1 MKHIKP
7 VVFWPPF
14 LLLFAAVVLNFINK
28 DVFTSVVT
36 NTHSW
41 VLDTFGWLFTLTASI
56 MLAVCACIYFSP
68 FGRVIIGGPDAKPL
82 LTRWRW
88 FTIILCTTI
97 AIGILSWA
105 VAEPMFFL
113 SDPPTS
119 LGIEPESPEAVTFT
133 MDSVFYHWTFTPY
146 AIYAVGGLMFAFAFY
161 NMKKPFSLGSMLAPL
176 QRGRPWGT
184 AAHVIDAICLYTL
197 VIGMAGSL
205 GGAMMVM
212 AGGIDHMSGIGS
224 GPFVLAIIAAL
235 IVGTFTISAVSGL
248 MKGIRIL
255 SNINTYFLVGLLVFV
270 LVVGPTRYI
279 ISQGSESFLHFVANY
294 LERSWWTT
302 TTNDPWVKNWTIFYW
317 GSWFA
322 WAPISVAFLGRIAYG
337 HSVRAF
343 LIFNLV
349 LPATFTG
356 LWMTVFGTTA
366 IDMQLSGKASLVQV
380 LNDSGY
386 QSVLYAFLEYFP
398 AARITIPI
406 FLITAFL
413 SYVTASD
420 SNTSAMSG
428 LCSTGISPEN
438 PESSMHIKILWGVMI
453 GFVSWIMVSFAGL
466 DGLRMLNSLGGF
478 PAMFLCIGVTVCLV
492 LVAVNPRK
500 YDTFKEGYDQQG
512 RPIRK

>member
-1 MKHIKP
+1 
-7 VVFWPPF
+7 
-14 LLLFAAVVLNFINK
+14 
-28 DVFTSVVT
+28 
-36 NTHSW
+36 
-41 VLDTFGWLFTLTASI
+41 
-56 MLAVCACIYFSP
+56 MLAVCVYVYFSP

-82 LTRWRW
+82 LTKWRW

-105 VAEPMFFL
+105 AAEPMFFL
-113 SDPPTS
+113 SDPPKS
-119 LGIEPESPEAVTFT
+119 LGIEPESQEAVIFT
-133 MDSVFYHWTFTPY
+133 MDSIYYHWTWTPY

-176 QRGRPWGT
+176 QRGRPWGLR
-184 AAHVIDAICLYTL
+184 AHVIDAICLYTL
-197 VIGMAGSL
+197 VVGMAASL

-212 AGGIDHMSGIGS
+212 GGGLNHMFGIDR

-255 SNINTYFLVGLLVFV
+255 SNINTYFLVGLLIFV
-270 LVVGPTRYI
+270 LIAGPTRYI
-279 ISQGSESFLHFVANY
+279 VSQGSESFVHFVANY
-294 LERSWWTT
+294 LERAWWTT
-302 TTNDPWVKNWTIFYW
+302 TTDDPWVKQWTVFYW

-337 HSVRAF
+337 HSVREF

-366 IDMQLSGKASLVQV
+366 IHLELSGKVPLIQV
-380 LNDSGY
+380 LNEHGY
-386 QSVLYAFLEYFP
+386 ENVLYAFFEHFP
-398 AARITIPI
+398 AARIIIPT
-406 FLITAFL
+406 FLLTAFL

-428 LCSTGISPEN
+428 LCSTGISPES

-453 GFVSWIMVSFAGL
+453 GLVSWIMVSFAGL
-466 DGLRMLNSLGGF
+466 DGLRMLNGLGGL
-478 PAMFLCIGVTVCLV
+478 PAMFLCIGITVCL
-492 LVAVNPRK
+492 LMVAVNPQK
-500 YDTFKEGYDQQG
+500 YDAFKEGYDEQG
-512 RPIRK
+512 RPIKR